1 MKPCHTTESSGALLP
16 LRRTLSFAFCSIISA
31 LLLSGCAGIGMTGM
45 RETAQVRLVQAS
57 ADSPAVD
64 LYAGEN
70 ALAYGLS
77 FGTRTSYVPVA
88 QGRQVLHADVAGSR
102 QALSTVQTALTAGGQ
117 YTAIIGDT
125 LGSLRLTLLPD
136 QVRPA
141 PAGQAALRVVDQA
154 FRTGALDLYLVPAGS
169 GPAGTAAT
177 VPGLAFGGV
186 DGYRNVPAG
195 SYSFFLVP
203 AGVSPAL
210 GSASLLTTPQ
220 MLFGS
225 GTVRTVIFV
234 DRPGTVGGVQA
245 IVNEEGEAARSE

>member
-1 MKPCHTTESSGALLP
+1 MKTRRCTQDSGALLP
-16 LRRTLSFAFCSIISA
+16 CRAALSFASGAILSTV
-31 LLLSGCAGIGMTGM
+31 LLSGCAGVGMTGL

-88 QGRQVLHADVAGSR
+88 QGKQMFHADVAGSR
-102 QALSTVQTALTAGGQ
+102 QALSTTQTALTAGGQ
-117 YTAIIGDT
+117 YTAIVGDT
-125 LGSLRLTLLPD
+125 LGSLRLTLLAD
-136 QVRPA
+136 QTRPA
-141 PAGQAALRVVDQA
+141 PAGQSALRVVDQA
-154 FRTGALDLYLVPAGS
+154 VRTGALDLYLVPSGS
-169 GPAGTAAT
+169 GPAGTMAA
-177 VPGLAFGGV
+177 VPSLTFGGV

-195 SYSFFLVP
+195 SYSLFLVP
-203 AGVSPAL
+203 AGVSPAV
-210 GSASLLTTPQ
+210 GAASLLTTPQ

-234 DRPGTVGGVQA
+234 DRPGTDGGVQA
-245 IVNEEGEAARSE
+245 IVNEEGEAAKAE